1 MEELYIPVLVL
12 KSGSATDD
20 LYFEGDKDDLMYE
33 LTTNELITFYAKDE
47 DGHRASE
54 VIVRADNIDVIE
66 LDTPDEA
73 AEEIRKVKEDTAKV
87 VDITGLLDKLSKISL
102 KQSAT
107 DSDNDDSDFEELIK
121 HIDDSHWINIK
132 FRPVAKELYDL
143 LQKNFGKE
151 SVSELFFALIG
162 FTMDA
167 ADTTAFIMRA
177 LDTKRGDEIVARE
190 VVKAIHSWM
199 KTLCMDKEVILNTL
213 KANKDKDY
221 LMDAVFGAA
230 LEEMKAEAED

>member
-20 LYFEGDKDDLMYE
+20 LYYEGDKDNLMYE

-73 AEEIRKVKEDTAKV
+73 AEEIRKVKKDTAKV
-87 VDITGLLDKLSKISL
+87 VDLTGLLTKLGKVEPMKTPAMSSVEDL
-102 KQSAT
+102 
-107 DSDNDDSDFEELIK
+107 DFEELIK
-121 HIDDSHWINIK
+121 HIDDGHWVNIP
-132 FRPVAKELYDL
+132 FRPVAKELYDVL
-143 LQKNFGKE
+143 VENFVNENVPG
-151 SVSELFFALIG
+151 LFFALIG
-162 FTMDA
+162 FTMDS
-167 ADTTAFIMRA
+167 ADMTAFILKA
-177 LDTKRGDEIVARE
+177 LDTYRGDEIVAHE
-190 VVKAIHSWM
+190 VVKAVHAWM
-199 KTLCMDKEVILNTL
+199 KTLGMDEKLILNTL
-213 KANKDKDY
+213 LANKDKDY

-230 LEEMKAEAED
+230 LEEMKSKAKD

>member
-1 MEELYIPVLVL
+1 MEELYIPVLIL

-20 LYFEGDKDDLMYE
+20 LYFEGDKDDLMHE

-54 VIVRADNIDVIE
+54 VVIRSENIDVIE

-87 VDITGLLDKLSKISL
+87 VDITGLLEKLTDMNL
-102 KQSAT
+102 KKLEPK
-107 DSDNDDSDFEELIK
+107 SDNDNADFEELIK
-121 HIDDSHWINIK
+121 HIDGSHWSNIK

-143 LQKNFGKE
+143 LKRNYAKDF
-151 SVSELFFALIG
+151 VPELFFALIG
-162 FTMDA
+162 FAMDA
-167 ADTTAFIMRA
+167 ADTTAFI
-177 LDTKRGDEIVARE
+177 LDAVGTNKGDEFVAHE
-190 VVKAIHSWM
+190 IIKAIHSWM
-199 KTLCMDKEVILNTL
+199 KTLYMDKEVILNTL

-230 LEEMKAEAED
+230 LEEMKAEAKD

>member
-12 KSGSATDD
+12 KSGNATDD

-87 VDITGLLDKLSKISL
+87 VDITGLLEKLSKIGL
-102 KQSAT
+102 KKPEM
-107 DSDNDDSDFEELIK
+107 DSDNDLDFEELIK

-143 LQKNFGKE
+143 LKKNFGKE
-151 SVSELFFALIG
+151 SVPELFFALIG

-190 VVKAIHSWM
+190 VVKAIHSWL
-199 KTLCMDKEVILNTL
+199 KTLCMDEEIILNTL

-230 LEEMKAEAED
+230 LEEMKAEAKD

>member
-1 MEELYIPVLVL
+1 MEELYIPVLIL

-54 VIVRADNIDVIE
+54 VIVRADNIDVVE

-73 AEEIRKVKEDTAKV
+73 AEEIRKAKEDTAKV
-87 VDITGLLDKLSKISL
+87 VDITGLLNKLSKISL

-143 LQKNFGKE
+143 LKENFDKD
-151 SVSELFFALIG
+151 SVPELFFALIG
-162 FTMDA
+162 FAMDA
-167 ADTTAFIMRA
+167 ADTTAFI
-177 LDTKRGDEIVARE
+177 LNVVGTKKGDEIVARE
-190 VVKAIHSWM
+190 VIKAIHSWL
-199 KTLCMDKEVILNTL
+199 KTLCMEEEVILNTL

-230 LEEMKAEAED
+230 LEEMKAEAKD

>member
-20 LYFEGDKDDLMYE
+20 LYFEGDKDDLMHE

-54 VIVRADNIDVIE
+54 VIVRADNIDVVE

-73 AEEIRKVKEDTAKV
+73 AEEIRKAKEDTAKV
-87 VDITGLLDKLSKISL
+87 VDITGLLEKLSKIGL
-102 KQSAT
+102 KKPEMV
-107 DSDNDDSDFEELIK
+107 SDDDSDFEELIK

-143 LQKNFGKE
+143 LKENFDKD
-151 SVSELFFALIG
+151 SVPELFFALIG
-162 FTMDA
+162 FAMDA
-167 ADTTAFIMRA
+167 ADMTAFILNA
-177 LDTKRGDEIVARE
+177 VGTKKGDEIVAQE
-190 VVKAIHSWM
+190 VIKAIHSWL
-199 KTLCMDKEVILNTL
+199 KTLCMDEEIILNTL

-230 LEEMKAEAED
+230 LEEMKAEAKD

>member
-12 KSGSATDD
+12 KSGSATED
-20 LYFEGDKDDLMYE
+20 LYFEGDKETLMYE
-33 LTTNELITFYAKDE
+33 LEENELVTFYAKDE

-66 LDTPDEA
+66 LDAPDET

-87 VDITGLLDKLSKISL
+87 VDITGLLEKLTDMNL
-102 KQSAT
+102 KKLEPK
-107 DSDNDDSDFEELIK
+107 SDNDNAEFEELIK

-132 FRPVAKELYDL
+132 FRSVAKELYVL
-143 LQKNFGKE
+143 LKRNYAKD
-151 SVSELFFALIG
+151 SVPELFFALIG
-162 FTMDA
+162 FAMDV
-167 ADTTAFIMRA
+167 ADTTAFI
-177 LDTKRGDEIVARE
+177 LDAVGTNKGDEFVAHE
-190 VVKAIHSWM
+190 IVKAIHSWM
-199 KTLCMDKEVILNTL
+199 KTLCMDKEIILNTL

-230 LEEMKAEAED
+230 LEEMKAEVKD

>member
-1 MEELYIPVLVL
+1 MEELYIPVLIL

-20 LYFEGDKDDLMYE
+20 LYYEGDKDDLMHE

-54 VIVRADNIDVIE
+54 VVIRSENIDVIE

-87 VDITGLLDKLSKISL
+87 VDITGLLEKLSKIGL
-102 KQSAT
+102 KKPEM
-107 DSDNDDSDFEELIK
+107 DSDDDSDFEELIK

-143 LQKNFGKE
+143 LKENFDKD
-151 SVSELFFALIG
+151 SVPELFFALIG
-162 FTMDA
+162 FAMDA
-167 ADTTAFIMRA
+167 ADTTAFI
-177 LDTKRGDEIVARE
+177 LNVVGTKKGDEIVARE
-190 VVKAIHSWM
+190 VIKAIHSWL
-199 KTLCMDKEVILNTL
+199 KTLCMDEEIILNTL

-230 LEEMKAEAED
+230 LEEMKAEAKD

>member
-1 MEELYIPVLVL
+1 MEELYIPVLIL

-20 LYFEGDKDDLMYE
+20 LYYEGDKDDLMHE

-87 VDITGLLDKLSKISL
+87 VDITGLLEKLSKIGL
-102 KQSAT
+102 KKPEMV
-107 DSDNDDSDFEELIK
+107 SDDDSDFEELIK

-143 LQKNFGKE
+143 LKENFDKD
-151 SVSELFFALIG
+151 SVPELFFALIG
-162 FTMDA
+162 FAMDA
-167 ADTTAFIMRA
+167 ADMTAFILNA
-177 LDTKRGDEIVARE
+177 VGTKKGDEIVARE
-190 VVKAIHSWM
+190 VIKAIHSWL
-199 KTLCMDKEVILNTL
+199 KTLCMDEEIILNTL

-230 LEEMKAEAED
+230 LEEMKAEAKD